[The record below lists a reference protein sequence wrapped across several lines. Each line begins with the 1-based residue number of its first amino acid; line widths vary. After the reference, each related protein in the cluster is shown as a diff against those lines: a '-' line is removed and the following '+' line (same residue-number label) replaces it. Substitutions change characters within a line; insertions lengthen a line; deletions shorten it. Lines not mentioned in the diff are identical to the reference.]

1 MFRIETVEDKIVYL
15 LIWTARFQNRLHFNP
30 LLSLSV
36 DTDDKRGSRWFISN
50 YVLNKKSQSFKAQRM
65 MIDKRF
71 IIGSIFIIVCQ
82 AKNNP
87 IEGGQELLAAR
98 AVITYFFG

>member
-1 MFRIETVEDKIVYL
+1 MHVFEIVCILTHYFL
-15 LIWTARFQNRLHFNP
+15 Y
-30 LLSLSV
+30 LSV

-50 YVLNKKSQSFKAQRM
+50 YVLKKKSQSFKAQRM

-98 AVITYFFG
+98 AVITSLVSTSININKFQKRNFTFR